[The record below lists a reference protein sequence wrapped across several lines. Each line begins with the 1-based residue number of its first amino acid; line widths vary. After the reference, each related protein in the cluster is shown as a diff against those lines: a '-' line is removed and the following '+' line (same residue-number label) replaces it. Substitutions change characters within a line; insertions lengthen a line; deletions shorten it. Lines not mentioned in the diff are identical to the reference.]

1 MLELSFIFEKPRN
14 KEEEGNRV
22 PDTEYYGEHDLILHK
37 PRAHEKG
44 VTESVPTTM
53 VTVKL
58 KGHQ

>member
-44 VTESVPTTM
+44 SQSQFP
-53 VTVKL
+53 
-58 KGHQ
+58 QQW